1 VYEKH
6 GVDPQEDTL
15 RLGGHPGDEGWG
27 QEPPEAW
34 GRLVTEIAGMQVDG
48 RVETAPGAYET
59 YYALV
64 RDAVRSGGEPPVTLA
79 EAVAALRVIE
89 AARESTQKGTIIHLS

>member
-1 VYEKH
+1 M
-6 GVDPQEDTL
+6 GA
-15 RLGGHPGDEGWG
+15 HPGDEGWG

-48 RVETAPGAYET
+48 RVETAAGSYET

-64 RDAVRSGGEPPVTLA
+64 RDAVRSGGPSPVSLA
-79 EAVAALRVIE
+79 EAIAALKVIE
-89 AARESTQKGTIIHLS
+89 AARESSQRGTIVQLS